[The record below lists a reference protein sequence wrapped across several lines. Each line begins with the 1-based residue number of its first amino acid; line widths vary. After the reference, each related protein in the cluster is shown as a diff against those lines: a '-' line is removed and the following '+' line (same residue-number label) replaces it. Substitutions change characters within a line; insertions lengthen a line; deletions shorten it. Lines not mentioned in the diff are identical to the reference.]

1 MQQPVPAQDLDQRQH
16 ATILAALRY
25 WQREGLSSNGHE
37 VDIATDGGTL
47 EPLSAS
53 EIDDLCVAM
62 NAFTVPVVVLE
73 TEGGAIHCASS
84 NMPVRVVVLDEDT
97 EGADSE
103 NLRQVNGSEVYL
115 IDRMLDM
122 PASISGEGVDE
133 KYVSQI
139 LDQLAA
145 QET

>member
-1 MQQPVPAQDLDQRQH
+1 MQQPVPVQDLDQRQH

-25 WQREGLSSNGHE
+25 WQREGLSSSGHE

-53 EIDDLCVAM
+53 EIDDLCVAV

-73 TEGGAIHCASS
+73 TEGGVIYRATST
-84 NMPVRVVVLDEDT
+84 MPVRVVVLDEDT
-97 EGADSE
+97 EGADPE
-103 NLRQVNGSEVYL
+103 NLREVNGSEVYL
-115 IDRMLDM
+115 IEQILNT
-122 PASISGEGVDE
+122 PVVISGDGVDQE
-133 KYVSQI
+133 YVSQI